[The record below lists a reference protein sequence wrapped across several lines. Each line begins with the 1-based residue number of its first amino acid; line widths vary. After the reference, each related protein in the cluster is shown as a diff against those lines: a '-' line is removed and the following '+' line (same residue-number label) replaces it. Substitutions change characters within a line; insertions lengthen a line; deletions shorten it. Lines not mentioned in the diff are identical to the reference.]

1 MSSQARQRRGPMPC
15 GQEGCYYPESAG
27 DLRWCVYAGYWRY
40 HCPRPEQP
48 ADTAQGPP
56 ENAAQGQPENAAPE
70 QPADTA
76 QGQPEDTGPP
86 APDPSPKQLELLPE
100 AAPGPAAKRRLSRRR

>member
-1 MSSQARQRRGPMPC
+1 MNRQRREPLAC

-40 HCPRPEQP
+40 HCPKPEQP
-48 ADTAQGPP
+48 PDTAPQP
-56 ENAAQGQPENAAPE
+56 ENATQGQPENAAQGP
-70 QPADTA
+70 PA
-76 QGQPEDTGPP
+76 DTGPP

-100 AAPGPAAKRRLSRRR
+100 AAPGPAAKRRPSRRR